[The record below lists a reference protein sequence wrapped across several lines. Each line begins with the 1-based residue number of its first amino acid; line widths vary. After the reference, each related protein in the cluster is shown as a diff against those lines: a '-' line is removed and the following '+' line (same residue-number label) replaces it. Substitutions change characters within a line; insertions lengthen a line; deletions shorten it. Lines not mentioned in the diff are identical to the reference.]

1 MKKTFI
7 ALATAATL
15 AAGGAFADAHSEM
28 TMGEGLT
35 MFETL
40 VANELAELDIEAD
53 VSMLTLGQLAQIKD
67 VVESDEPTNTKKQ
80 NIEAIIN

>member
-1 MKKTFI
+1 MKRTFI

-15 AAGGAFADAHSEM
+15 ASTGAFAEAHAEM

-35 MFETL
+35 MFESL
-40 VANELAELDIEAD
+40 VANELAELNIETD
-53 VSMLTLGQLAQIKD
+53 VTMLTLGQLAQIKN
-67 VVESDEPTNTKKQ
+67 VVEGMDPTETKKE